1 MKGGYKMKKFKIGK
15 VSYTLVVVL
24 VTALVT
30 AWSVFFIAN
39 YYLDK
44 SMDGSENSTLN
55 QVTDS
60 EENSN
65 VVQNVVS
72 REVVTQEEA
81 RIEAINKVSPAIVGV
96 VNFANN
102 ATQGEGSGI
111 IYKKDG
117 NDAYI
122 VTNQHVVDKG
132 DYFEVV
138 FSNGEHAEA
147 TLIGSDIYT
156 DLAVL
161 KVSNVEV
168 ETIAEFGNTEDLKV
182 GQTVIAIGN
191 PLGLDFA
198 GSATSGIVS
207 GQDRVIAVDLNNDKI
222 DDWEMTVLQTDTAIN
237 PGNSGGALIN
247 LDGKIVGINSMKIAT
262 SSVEGM
268 SFSIPT
274 YVALP
279 IISDLE
285 NYGEVRRPQLGV
297 YIQEMGMIPDRLKE
311 MLKIPTD
318 QKTGVFI
325 YEVFEGGVAEKMGL
339 KAGDI
344 VTAINGEEIEDT
356 LAFRKK
362 LYLMREGDNLELTV
376 IQDGKTEK
384 LSATIEPADQDNLS

>member
-1 MKGGYKMKKFKIGK
+1 MKKFKIGK

-44 SMDGSENSTLN
+44 SMDGSENSALN

-344 VTAINGEEIEDT
+344 VTAINGGEIEDT